1 MGTPLTIDRRA
12 LVFGAAARRVP
23 WVAIGATGAASAAIV
38 WWRASLVESNLE
50 LIQVL
55 RLAAVSLAA
64 SASTCLEDGC
74 EPLTVATPYGR
85 LRRRAL
91 TLGVTTIVV
100 VTIWCGVAL
109 VGAVL
114 AVGSESDAPL
124 PLAGLLLELVALVI
138 CGWFFAAATIA
149 GFGWRGSAMRAAV
162 SLVVIAIC
170 TLGHPRLYEWTWA
183 EPNLDPNWRAGQL
196 RWITLSI
203 AAIAATIV
211 LSVDPASRRVAR
223 AYSS

>member
-1 MGTPLTIDRRA
+1 
-12 LVFGAAARRVP
+12 VFGPAARRVP
-23 WVAIGATGAASAAIV
+23 WVAMGTTAAGCAAIV
-38 WWRASLVESNLE
+38 WWRASLVESNLQ

-91 TLGVTTIVV
+91 TLGLTTVVV

-114 AVGSESDAPL
+114 AVGPESDPPL
-124 PLAGLLLELVALVI
+124 PLAGLFLELVALVT

-162 SLVVIAIC
+162 GLVVAAIC
-170 TLGHPRLYEWTWA
+170 TLGHPQLYEWLW
-183 EPNLDPNWRAGQL
+183 PVPSLSPNWRAGQL
-196 RWITLSI
+196 RWITI
-203 AAIAATIV
+203 AVAAIAATMV
-211 LSVDPASRRVAR
+211 LSLDPASRRVAR
-223 AYSS
+223 TYSS